1 MIEEVAQMEPSKD
14 SLGQKSS
21 RRMNPWL
28 FWCSLLGGL
37 IMMPLVGVLLFS
49 HRVMAAGFF
58 HFASAAAIT
67 FSLVYYCLSRY
78 KKHGGVGRYIA
89 IVFFTVFLF
98 GVLYVMIMTF
108 YVVPF
113 GGYNERHFGKQLET
127 DLRSAYTHA
136 NAYLSEH
143 PQERINRAEQLRA
156 EGWKPSPEVSFESA
170 NLTAKG
176 GMIVLKHKQL
186 KNSTGDLKPGEGRVS
201 TDGKDIKVEVPAP
214 Y

>member
-1 MIEEVAQMEPSKD
+1 
-14 SLGQKSS
+14 
-21 RRMNPWL
+21 MNPWL

-37 IMMPLVGVLLFS
+37 VMMQLVGVLLFS
-49 HRVMAAGFF
+49 HRVTAAVFF
-58 HFASAAAIT
+58 HFTSTAAIT
-67 FSLVYYCLSRY
+67 FSLIYYRLNRY
-78 KKHGGVGRYIA
+78 QKPGGVGRI
-89 IVFFTVFLF
+89 ITLVFYTVFLA
-98 GVLYVMIMTF
+98 GVLYVLIGAF
-108 YVVPF
+108 YVAPF
-113 GGYNERHFGKQLET
+113 GGYNERHFGKQIEA

-143 PQERINRAEQLRA
+143 PQERINQEEQLRA
-156 EGWKPSPEVSFESA
+156 MGWKPSPEVSFESA